1 MSQLVF
7 DDDLANQLDT
17 LYRTDV
23 LRRRRLVREALAAAP
38 GERVLDVG
46 QAGLPRRAASR
57 TSSWATGSVV
67 GVDASPRHLALARR
81 RTRATTT
88 SSCTAPC
95 APAAGWSSGTSTG
108 RPCSWHSADPGRMRR
123 VLAIWDG
130 HLADP
135 CLPRTLAAGLRSAG
149 FGDIRAEGHTF
160 ASAEFTPNGY
170 GAAILPLIQRYV
182 AGHGDFCQQPDQ
194 PWPTQAQRRRRP
206 PLPAQR
212 PTGRRVL
219 TDTRRATSFWLDAP
233 SPWRSH
239 RLDTGRAL
247 VDPAQDRLGTFQVI
261 TPGHPLVP
269 PRDPEVGQRAD
280 KVTAG
285 CRRGGAHAAD
295 NDVERLV
302 REPVLGPAAA

>member
-1 MSQLVF
+1 
-7 DDDLANQLDT
+7 
-17 LYRTDV
+17 
-23 LRRRRLVREALAAAP
+23 
-38 GERVLDVG
+38 
-46 QAGLPRRAASR
+46 
-57 TSSWATGSVV
+57 
-67 GVDASPRHLALARR
+67 
-81 RTRATTT
+81 
-88 SSCTAPC
+88 
-95 APAAGWSSGTSTG
+95 
-108 RPCSWHSADPGRMRR
+108 MRR

-160 ASAEFTPNGY
+160 ASAEFTPDGY

-182 AGHGDFCQQPDQ
+182 AGRDDFCDSNLTNPGPLKRNAVD
-194 PWPTQAQRRRRP
+194 ARRYLLSG
-206 PLPAQR
+206 PLDA
-212 PTGRRVL
+212 GVL